1 MEPEKSE
8 LTGALRPQRWDEP
21 FSAEMDDE
29 HVEHILSVEPF
40 CAMDPTKFPDSLSL
54 EGILKND
61 SRLRKYDS
69 GDIVVRAGDYGS
81 SAFIVLSGTVRVVT
95 GEGLTEEVL
104 GRQEEPKKSLYSALR
119 QLWTNSSYP
128 EVRTAVRAT
137 SKDSIGQRGTQDE
150 TRIFLQDVPAIIE
163 EYSTVILSEGEMFGE
178 IAALSRSVRTATIFS
193 EGNSE
198 LLEIRWQGLR
208 DIRRRAEEFRKRVD
222 ALYRRNRLSTHLR
235 STSLFQHLEEDV
247 IAQIAEATLFESYGD
262 FDWYTTYKKQKDSPI
277 GKKIIGE
284 PLIVSEGDYPDGL
297 LLISSGF
304 GRVSRAV
311 NHGHKTL
318 GYIGKGEIFGFQE
331 IYENWKQLET
341 TSVRNS
347 LRAIGYTDIL
357 RVPTNVIEELVL
369 PSLPEEKLARLISS
383 ETRVVTSN
391 DKVQSEG
398 IEQGAMEFL
407 VEHRYVNGTATMLID
422 LDRCVRCDE
431 CVRACSV
438 GHNNNPRFNRHGK
451 RYDHYMVAN
460 ACMHCVDPVC
470 MIGCPT
476 GAIHR
481 SSEDGQVVIND
492 KTCIGCATC
501 ADSCPYDNI
510 RMVGARDRDGAFIV
524 DQQTFQPIVKA
535 TKCDLCI
542 DQLGGPACE
551 RACPHDALKRTDMS
565 DLPSLGDWLDR

>member
-1 MEPEKSE
+1 MEPEKPE
-8 LTGALRPQRWDEP
+8 QTGALRPQRWDAP
-21 FSAEMDDE
+21 FSAEMGEKD
-29 HVEHILSVEPF
+29 VENILSVEPF
-40 CAMDPTKFPDSLSL
+40 CAMDPQKFPDSLSL

-61 SRLRKYDS
+61 SRIRKYDN
-69 GDIVVRAGDYGS
+69 GDIVVRSGDYGS

-95 GEGLTEEVL
+95 GDGLTEEVL
-104 GRQEEPKKSLYSALR
+104 GRQEEEKKGFFSALK
-119 QLWTNSSYP
+119 QAWTNPFYP
-128 EVRTAVRAT
+128 EVRATVRAT
-137 SKDSIGQRGTQDE
+137 PKDSIGQRGTQE
-150 TRIFLQDVPAIIE
+150 EVRVFLQDVPAIIG
-163 EYSTVILSEGEMFGE
+163 EYPTVVLTEGEMFGE

-193 EGNSE
+193 EGESE

-222 ALYRRNRLSTHLR
+222 SLYRRNRLSTHLR
-235 STSLFQHLEEDV
+235 ATPLFQHLEESA
-247 IAQIAEATLFESYGD
+247 IAKIAEATLFESYGD
-262 FDWYTTYKKQKDSPI
+262 FDWYTTYKKQKDSPV

-304 GRVSRAV
+304 ARVSQAV
-311 NHGHKTL
+311 NNGHKTVS
-318 GYIGKGEIFGFQE
+318 YIGKGDSFGFEE
-331 IYENWKQLET
+331 IYKNWKQTEAM
-341 TSVRNS
+341 SVQNS

-369 PSLPEEKLARLISS
+369 PSLPEDKLAQQINYESRSVS
-383 ETRVVTSN
+383 SN
-391 DKVQSEG
+391 DKTQNKV

-510 RMVGARDRDGAFIV
+510 RMVGVRDRDGSFIV
-524 DQQTFQPIVKA
+524 DQQTLQPIVKA

-551 RACPHDALKRTDMS
+551 RACPHDALKRIDMS
-565 DLPSLGDWLDR
+565 DLPELGDWLDR